1 LDKIII
7 IGGSA
12 GSFKLVSKLLNSLEP
27 DFRHTIVLCLHRLKN
42 ARTGFLE
49 ALSINCKI
57 SLKEPKDKDHIL
69 SATIYLCPANY
80 HLLFEYGSQF
90 SLSSLDP
97 VNHSRPS
104 IDLCMDSA
112 AEVFHDKV
120 TGVILSGANND
131 GAKGLLKIKEMGGVC
146 LIQSPA
152 NSEVKTMPQA
162 ALELQK
168 PDFVLDG
175 DNIIT
180 FIQNL

>member
-1 LDKIII
+1 
-7 IGGSA
+7 
-12 GSFKLVSKLLNSLEP
+12 LLSSLEP
-27 DFRHTIVLCLHRLKN
+27 DFPHPIVLCLHRLKN
-42 ARTGFLE
+42 ARKGFLE
-49 ALSINCKI
+49 ALSINCKFP
-57 SLKEPKDKDHIL
+57 LTEPKDKDHVL
-69 SATIYLCPANY
+69 PAMAYLCPANY
-80 HLLFEYGSQF
+80 HLIFEYGSRF

-112 AEVFHDKV
+112 AEVFHEKV
-120 TGVILSGANND
+120 IGVILSGANND

-146 LIQSPA
+146 LIQSPD

-168 PDFVLDG
+168 PDYTLDG

-180 FIQNL
+180 FIKNL